1 MKSLQPGFL
10 RESQLHEE
18 EGGEKKHKPPA
29 SALKA
34 HQTTEAGVTFTYLPV
49 PRLLCLS
56 LGFIQVRN
64 DKSLTPCFLWGS
76 GIIFKPPG
84 GERHPVC
91 RRLFRLGVQMACSC
105 SPWRH
110 ARALLFQTAARL
122 PADSLGSASAPGL
135 SLHSRAQPPFPGSA
149 STPGLSLHSRAQH
162 PLPGSASALH
172 SASTPGL
179 SLCSR
184 AQPPLPGSASAP
196 GLSFCP
202 GLSLHSWAQPP
213 LCAQS
218 PLLGSASV
226 PRFSLHSRAQPALP
240 GSAST
245 SGHSLHSALSLRS

>member
-1 MKSLQPGFL
+1 M
-10 RESQLHEE
+10 
-18 EGGEKKHKPPA
+18 
-29 SALKA
+29 
-34 HQTTEAGVTFTYLPV
+34 YLPD
-49 PRLLCLS
+49 PRLLRLS
-56 LGFIQVRN
+56 LGFRQVRN

-76 GIIFKPPG
+76 GIIFKPSG

-122 PADSLGSASAPGL
+122 PADSPGSASAPGVSLRSAL
-135 SLHSRAQPPFPGSA
+135 SLHSRAQP
-149 STPGLSLHSRAQH
+149 

-184 AQPPLPGSASAP
+184 AQPL
-196 GLSFCP
+196 F
-202 GLSLHSWAQPP
+202 
-213 LCAQS
+213 
-218 PLLGSASV
+218 
-226 PRFSLHSRAQPALP
+226 P

-245 SGHSLHSALSLRS
+245 PGLSLCSQAQPPLRAQPPLVGSAPSLRSVSTPHSASAPRSPAVISAPASL